1 MKKEQVSPDDISATA
16 LKVFSRDELI
26 QMPRQQRLSLMGM
39 IGRRL
44 KKDGPPPT
52 QDELLGIR
60 ELVEEHLWHP
70 ALGQLQATS
79 QG

>member
-1 MKKEQVSPDDISATA
+1 MTKEQASPDVISATA
-16 LKVFSRDELI
+16 LKVFSREELT

-44 KKDGPPPT
+44 EKDGPPPT
-52 QDELLGIR
+52 QDELQGLR
-60 ELVEEHLWHP
+60 ELVEQDLWHP
-70 ALGQLQATS
+70 ALGRSQATS